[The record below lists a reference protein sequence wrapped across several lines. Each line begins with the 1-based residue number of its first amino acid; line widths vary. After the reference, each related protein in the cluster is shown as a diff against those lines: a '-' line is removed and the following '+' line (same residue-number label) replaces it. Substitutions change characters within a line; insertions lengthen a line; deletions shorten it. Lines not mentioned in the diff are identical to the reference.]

1 MDYFGKM
8 RSTHFVKTLFN
19 RYHDMN
25 FKKENSEEQAL
36 PVYASKYPRFAE
48 RKRNR
53 NISDK

>member
-8 RSTHFVKTLFN
+8 RSKHFVKTLFN

-25 FKKENSEEQAL
+25 FKKENSEELAL

-53 NISDK
+53 NINDK